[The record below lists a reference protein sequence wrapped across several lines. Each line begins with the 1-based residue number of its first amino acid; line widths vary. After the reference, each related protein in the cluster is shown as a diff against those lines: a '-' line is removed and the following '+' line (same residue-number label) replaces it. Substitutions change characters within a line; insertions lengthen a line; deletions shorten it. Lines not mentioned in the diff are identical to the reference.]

1 MKAVAYLVKSRYR
14 GYAIGTCCL
23 ARGPIVQRRPPA
35 IFIADSLGLDFLNS
49 VATPVD
55 TPIDWLDSGD
65 GFLEWLAQAKLVPA
79 DALDGLKARAMAGEL
94 DKVADQARVLREW
107 FRGFVRKHAGRPLSS
122 KVLRGLGP
130 LNRLLERDEAF
141 SRISRHHASDGDR
154 LELRMMRRW
163 RSPESLLL
171 PIGEA
176 MAKFVCEEDF
186 ADLKACEG
194 HRCTLLFADRTRRR
208 SRRWCSMAICGNRAK
223 QAAHRKRLKSR
234 H

>member
-1 MKAVAYLVKSRYR
+1 
-14 GYAIGTCCL
+14 
-23 ARGPIVQRRPPA
+23 VQRRPPA

-94 DKVADQARVLREW
+94 DKVADQARALREW
-107 FRGFVRKHAGRPLSS
+107 FRGFVRKHASRPLSS
-122 KVLRGLGP
+122 KVLRELGP

-141 SRISRHHASDGDR
+141 SQISRHHASDGDR
-154 LELRMMRRW
+154 LELRMMRCW

-176 MAKFVCEEDF
+176 IAKFVCEEDF

-194 HRCTLLFADRTRRR
+194 HRCTLVFVDRTRRR
-208 SRRWCSMAICGNRAK
+208 ARRWCSMAICGNRAK
-223 QAAHRKRLKSR
+223 QAAHRNRLKSR

>member
-1 MKAVAYLVKSRYR
+1 
-14 GYAIGTCCL
+14 
-23 ARGPIVQRRPPA
+23 VQRRPPA

-65 GFLEWLAQAKLVPA
+65 GFVEWLAQAKLVPA
-79 DALDGLKARAMAGEL
+79 DALDGLKARAMTGEL
-94 DKVADQARVLREW
+94 DKVADQARALREW

-122 KVLRGLGP
+122 KVLRELGP

-141 SRISRHHASDGDR
+141 SQISRQRVSDGDR

-194 HRCTLLFADRTRRR
+194 HRCTLIFVDRTRRR
-208 SRRWCSMAICGNRAK
+208 ARRWCSMAICGNRAK
-223 QAAHRKRLKSR
+223 QAAHRNRLKSR